1 MDDIYKN
8 IEEYNANKEHKILI
22 VFNMI
27 ADMLSI
33 KKLNP
38 IVNELF
44 IIYLVILQQSYFSVP
59 KYIRLNFSHYS
70 VMKLPHFQSFNKSH
84 LIILQILSL
93 KTLWIFTKIGLQN
106 TNSDN

>member
-44 IIYLVILQQSYFSVP
+44 IIYLVILHNPIFLYQ
-59 KYIRLNFSHYS
+59 N
-70 VMKLPHFQSFNKSH
+70 
-84 LIILQILSL
+84 IL
-93 KTLWIFTKIGLQN
+93 
-106 TNSDN
+106 D